1 MRLNRTPPAL
11 GLLAALSTTACTDP
25 RDPALI
31 TGEDLAGACSIGA
44 AAGVSSLGLAAYE
57 ESAARVPAG
66 PGASGTRA
74 VAVTCLIPGP
84 QGRLFLLM
92 LPGLRQGQPADTGR
106 YTVRPCGPDRCE
118 GSADPR
124 TAWVEARVPNAAPG
138 LYQGAGGYVHIA
150 RESEGVIEGSYQVAL
165 ARVPSTHPGF
175 PAEQVYWGSFR
186 APRHQERG
194 EGR

>member
-1 MRLNRTPPAL
+1 MRLKGIPGLL
-11 GLLAALSTTACTDP
+11 GLLACLAAAGCGDP
-25 RDPALI
+25 EDPARI
-31 TGEDLAGACSIGA
+31 TGEDPTGTCSIGSA
-44 AAGVSSLGLAAYE
+44 AAVSSLGLAAYE

-66 PGASGTRA
+66 PGAPGTRA
-74 VAVTCLIPGP
+74 LAITCLIPGP
-84 QGRLFLLM
+84 RGRLLLLM

-106 YTVRPCGPDRCE
+106 YTVRNCGPDRCE

-150 RESEGVIEGSYQVAL
+150 RDSAGVIEGSFQVAL
-165 ARVPSTHPGF
+165 DRAPSTRPGF

-186 APRHQERG
+186 APRHDERAR
-194 EGR
+194 GR

>member
-1 MRLNRTPPAL
+1 MRLNRTPAPL
-11 GLLAALSTTACTDP
+11 GLLAVLSAAACTDP

-31 TGEDLAGACSIGA
+31 TGEDPAGACSIGSA
-44 AAGVSSLGLAAYE
+44 AAVSSLGLTAYE

-66 PGASGTRA
+66 PGAPGTRA
-74 VAVTCLIPGP
+74 VTVTCLIPGP
-84 QGRLFLLM
+84 QGRSLLLM

-106 YTVRPCGPDRCE
+106 YTVRYCGPDRCE

-138 LYQGAGGYVHIA
+138 LYQGAGGYVHVA

-165 ARVPSTHPGF
+165 KRAPSTPSSF
-175 PAEQVYWGSFR
+175 PSEQVYWGSFR
-186 APRHQERG
+186 APRHGERAR
-194 EGR
+194 GR